1 MTIYAQNACICFSLS
16 AVIFIVMHLAHS
28 AGISIFLSF
37 FFQPSSKKFF
47 EDFCSAL
54 ESSEVEFMRQV
65 FNDRSVLFLGCDPV
79 RTEYKNFFQ
88 KFAVNA
94 KVMHMTLAILNPLF
108 C

>member
-1 MTIYAQNACICFSLS
+1 MMIYARNAWYTLTSLQS
-16 AVIFIVMHLAHS
+16 KVQSYLLWHATHS
-28 AGISIFLSF
+28 ADISIFLFFS

-65 FNDRSVLFLGCDPV
+65 FNDRSVLFLGCDPA

-94 KVMHMTLAILNPLF
+94 KVKQLI
-108 C
+108 